1 MTTRFMPALRRR
13 SSARAGMRAALCALA
28 TATVTVSVACSDGS
42 TTDFAGTPS
51 LDAQVRQAIS
61 PWGVVPILPV
71 ASQNPAMVDLGRAL
85 FFDKVLSGNRDVSC
99 ASCHNPL
106 THTGDG
112 LSLAVG
118 TGAAHVGST
127 RTLGAGR
134 QFAPRN
140 ASPLFSVGLRSF
152 FLFWDGRVSDNS
164 GGLARFTTPVGTA
177 LPPGVTSLA
186 AAQAMI
192 PVTNRVEMRGE
203 AGDRDVFGNPNEL
216 AQPGDTEYA
225 AIWSGIMRRLLAISE
240 YSQKFAAAYPSV
252 AQTQLGFQHAA
263 NAIAAF
269 ETEAFAKTNSPFD
282 RYLARD
288 DNALTVDAKR
298 GALLFFG
305 KARCSQCHNG
315 PLLGTQTF
323 ASVAVPQLGPGV
335 GASAPLDA
343 GRGEP
348 GLGGSFQTPRFFFR
362 VPPLRNIELTA
373 PYMHNGAYATLEA
386 VVHHYNNVD
395 SAVKSYDVSQLDPA
409 LRAAYHGD
417 GATINALLASLDG
430 RLQQPLGLSE
440 DELKT
445 LVAFLKSLTDPAAR
459 DLSGVLPPSVPS
471 GLPVRE

>member
-1 MTTRFMPALRRR
+1 MTIRFTN
-13 SSARAGMRAALCALA
+13 ARALCAII
-28 TATVTVSVACSDGS
+28 TVTTALACADGS
-42 TTDFAGTPS
+42 TTDFAGAPS

-71 ASQNPAMVDLGRAL
+71 NAQNPALFDLGRAL

-99 ASCHNPL
+99 SSCHNPL

-118 TGAAHVGST
+118 TGAAHGGSG
-127 RTLGAGR
+127 RTLGPGR
-134 QFAPRN
+134 QFTPRN
-140 ASPLFSVGLRSF
+140 AAPLFGVGLRPF
-152 FLFWDGRVSDNS
+152 FLFWDGRVSDNN
-164 GGLARFTTPVGTA
+164 GGSARFTTPVGTA
-177 LPPGVTSLA
+177 LPPGLA
-186 AAQAMI
+186 NLVAAQAMI
-192 PVTNRVEMRGE
+192 PVTNRVEMRGN
-203 AGDRDVFGNPNEL
+203 AGDHDVFGNANEL
-216 AQPGDTEYA
+216 AQPGDAEYA
-225 AIWSGIMRRLLAISE
+225 AIWAAIMRRLLAISE

-252 AQTQLGFQHAA
+252 SQGQLGFQHAA

-269 ETEAFAKTNSPFD
+269 EVEAFTNTNSAFD

-315 PLLGTQTF
+315 PLLGGQTF

-335 GASAPLDA
+335 GSSAPLDA

-348 GLGGSFQTPRFFFR
+348 GVGGSFQTPRFFFR
-362 VPPLRNIELTA
+362 VPPLRNVELTA
-373 PYMHNGAYATLEA
+373 PYMHDGAYSTLEA

-395 SAVKSYDVSQLDPA
+395 SAVKSYDVSQLDPS
-409 LRAAYHGD
+409 LRSTYHGD
-417 GATINALLASLDG
+417 PATVSAVLASLDG
-430 RLQQPLGLSE
+430 RLQQPLALSE

-459 DLSGVLPPSVPS
+459 DMRAIIPQSVPS